1 MLKFE
6 DENPNGVANKVVEK
20 IRKAF
25 ENDLLEEQNKRVNF
39 QHAQM
44 VALGCLAECF
54 FCGARCSGIQSCDG
68 IN

>member
-1 MLKFE
+1 MLML
-6 DENPNGVANKVVEK
+6 DYVDPDGVANKVVAK

-25 ENDLLEEQNKRVNF
+25 EDDLLEEQNKRVNF
-39 QHAQM
+39 PHAQM

-54 FCGARCSGIQSCDG
+54 FCGARCSGIQRCDG